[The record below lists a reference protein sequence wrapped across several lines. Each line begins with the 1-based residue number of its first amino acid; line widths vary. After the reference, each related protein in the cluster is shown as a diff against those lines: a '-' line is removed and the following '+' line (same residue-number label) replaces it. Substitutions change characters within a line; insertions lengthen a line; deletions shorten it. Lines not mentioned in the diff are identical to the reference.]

1 MEKPT
6 HNRTQALQNLQR
18 FIDEY
23 SLVDIK
29 DNLFDLYKA
38 WMLTNA
44 NTVDGDEV
52 VNMLVFY
59 DQLRAFIEQVYL
71 LKESTSRQ

>member
-6 HNRTQALQNLQR
+6 YNRAQALQNLQS

-23 SLVDIK
+23 ALVDIK

-38 WMLTNA
+38 WMLTHTNK
-44 NTVDGDEV
+44 VDGDEV
-52 VNMLVFY
+52 VNMLLFY
-59 DQLRAFIEQVYL
+59 DQLRAFIEQVYV
-71 LKESTSRQ
+71 LKEGTNS